1 MWIFVI
7 CKNWN
12 KIIYKAADAA
22 ELIRNKIADALAKSY
37 NDIILKTKPLI
48 NKDSRN
54 VEETIITLE
63 KR

>member
-1 MWIFVI
+1 MDF
-7 CKNWN
+7 CHLQNWN
-12 KIIYKAADAA
+12 KIIHKAADAA

-37 NDIILKTKPLI
+37 DGRILKTKPVI